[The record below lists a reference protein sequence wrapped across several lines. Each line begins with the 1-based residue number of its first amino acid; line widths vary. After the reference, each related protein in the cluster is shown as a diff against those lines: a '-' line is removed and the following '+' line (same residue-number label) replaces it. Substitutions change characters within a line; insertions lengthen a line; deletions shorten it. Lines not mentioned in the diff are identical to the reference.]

1 MRPAGPL
8 SSSPY
13 NRRINKD
20 RQWSSPDTQST
31 RCNFLYFDPEK
42 RKRKKRRSRNVLL
55 YWSVTFVRKLAN
67 YQKAPLTVKVI
78 FCLSGTHSSAT
89 SCIRRQT
96 SVPTLFQ
103 SLNFVENKS
112 HPPSYHPQIMYL
124 ILSCFLFMFLH
135 IYDGLLKL
143 HSVLGEHRL
152 QKHSVLLQY
161 DPNQD
166 TSRNDV
172 MLQSVI
178 TQQCYCRQRRL
189 LLVSDRGGL
198 WCTSCDFNTH
208 SATVCVPT
216 QAVDSQT
223 NLMIV
228 FKL

>member
-1 MRPAGPL
+1 MCSYIDQRPLWEYLQTNKRLLSQWKWSSVCLDLCVL
-8 SSSPY
+8 SSLT
-13 NRRINKD
+13 
-20 RQWSSPDTQST
+20 TQ
-31 RCNFLYFDPEK
+31 
-42 RKRKKRRSRNVLL
+42 
-55 YWSVTFVRKLAN
+55 
-67 YQKAPLTVKVI
+67 
-78 FCLSGTHSSAT
+78 SSAT

-103 SLNFVENKS
+103 SHNFVETKVI
-112 HPPSYHPQIMYL
+112 HLHIDPQIMYF

-135 IYDGLLKL
+135 IYDMIYLFKV

-152 QKHSVLLQY
+152 HKLSVLLHY
-161 DPNQD
+161 DPNQE
-166 TSRNDV
+166 TSCNDV

-198 WCTSCDFNTH
+198 WCTCCDFNTH
-208 SATVCVPT
+208 SATVCFST

-223 NLMIV
+223 NFMMV